1 MWGHVKQWKVEPHI
15 HLLAIYLLKKN
26 YNLIFNI
33 VTFFCVLKIFFFFFW
48 IFHTY
53 ILMDLVKA
61 SQGHTLNLSKYRF
74 SQYPR
79 HQFLW
84 IFFYKRISLN
94 FCILSYSVH
103 LVLFYLLFSNSVH
116 LGLLRSTLVL
126 FRPIL
131 IPSFLFTLVLF
142 GPFVSYWIYSVQFG
156 PIQSIL
162 STLFL
167 FGPFGPIIEH

>member
-1 MWGHVKQWKVEPHI
+1 
-15 HLLAIYLLKKN
+15 
-26 YNLIFNI
+26 
-33 VTFFCVLKIFFFFFW
+33 
-48 IFHTY
+48 
-53 ILMDLVKA
+53 MDLVKV

-79 HQFLW
+79 HQFLLNF
-84 IFFYKRISLN
+84 FFYKTISLK

-131 IPSFLFTLVLF
+131 IRSFLFTLVLF
-142 GPFVSYWIYSVQFG
+142 GPFVSYWIYYVQFG
-156 PIQSIL
+156 PIRSIL

-167 FGPFGPIIEH
+167 FGPFGPIISH